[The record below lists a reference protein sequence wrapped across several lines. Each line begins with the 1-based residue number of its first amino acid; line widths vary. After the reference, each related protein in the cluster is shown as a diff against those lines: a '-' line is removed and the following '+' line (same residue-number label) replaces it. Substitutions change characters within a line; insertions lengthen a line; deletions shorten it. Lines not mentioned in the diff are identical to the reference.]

1 MVKDID
7 VNDDFTQEI
16 FAFLESIRQSGK
28 VNMFGA
34 SSVLCEAYGFDTHV
48 AHAFL
53 AKWMETYSR

>member
-34 SSVLCEAYGFDTHV
+34 APCLTEAYGMEQPV
-48 AHAFL
+48 ARKFL